1 LEGVPDFEARQAD
14 GGVPVTPL
22 PPIPPITPI
31 TPISP
36 ATPGG
41 PAATPPATGPGGAKR
56 TLLRPPPWDK
66 SAELDAGTSF
76 GTWLRRQREARQ
88 ISLREIAERTKISF
102 RYLEAMEE
110 DRFETLPAPVFA
122 KGFLREYARY
132 VGLSP
137 DEVVNHYLSVQQAQA
152 VEESAG
158 DDRRERRGGQGAH
171 SAAASGPAAYR
182 GGSGGTYGV
191 STLAGRSH
199 AGGGN
204 MPYLRA
210 QSNWP
215 RVLAVLAGV
224 VVLLGL
230 VALLAFFSE
239 RWRQARTGRGE
250 DRPPSVAPV
259 AAPAPP
265 PPPVPAAAPS
275 APLEVTVEFNQE
287 CWVAAVVDGGS
298 RRAEMREQGES
309 MQLEAKQSVVFS
321 TLGNA
326 GAVEI
331 QVNGYPFPLEKKPG
345 EVVHDLKIDLD
356 TVRALKAKKEGH

>member
-1 LEGVPDFEARQAD
+1 M
-14 GGVPVTPL
+14 
-22 PPIPPITPI
+22 
-31 TPISP
+31 
-36 ATPGG
+36 
-41 PAATPPATGPGGAKR
+41 AAGSRR

-66 SAELDAGTSF
+66 GADQDAGTSF

-88 ISLREIAERTKISF
+88 ISLREIAERTKISL

-110 DRFETLPAPVFA
+110 DRFETLPAPIFA

-152 VEESAG
+152 VEEAS
-158 DDRRERRGGQGAH
+158 DERRDRRAGG
-171 SAAASGPAAYR
+171 
-182 GGSGGTYGV
+182 
-191 STLAGRSH
+191 H
-199 AGGGN
+199 AGGIGHSGGIGHGGSIGAAQGSA
-204 MPYLRA
+204 PYRGSSGGGSLGGYASSGLGGHARA
-210 QSNWP
+210 LGGGGSPYPRTPSSWS

-224 VVLLGL
+224 VILLGL
-230 VALLAFFSE
+230 VAVLAFLSD

-250 DRPPSVAPV
+250 DRPPIVAPV

-331 QVNGYPFPLEKKPG
+331 QVNGYPYPLEKKPG